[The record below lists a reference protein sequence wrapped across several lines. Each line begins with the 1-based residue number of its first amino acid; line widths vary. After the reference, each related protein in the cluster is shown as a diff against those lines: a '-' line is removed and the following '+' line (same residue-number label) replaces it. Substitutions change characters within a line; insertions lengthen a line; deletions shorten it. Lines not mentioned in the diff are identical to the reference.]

1 MEFALEPFKK
11 YADFSGRAR
20 RREYWGFQLVLLLSY
35 LVLLALVA
43 MESMATIGSILIL
56 VFGLGIIVPSLAVTV
71 RRLHDIGKSGW
82 WYLIGLVPLVGLVI
96 FLFLLMPGT
105 PGTNQYGPDPR
116 GSSIIGDEVF
126 DYAT

>member
-1 MEFALEPFKK
+1 MELALEPFRK

-20 RREYWGFQLVLLLSY
+20 RREYWGFQLVLLLGY
-35 LVLLALVA
+35 LVLLALVT
-43 MESMATIGSILIL
+43 MESLATIGSILIM

-71 RRLHDIGKSGW
+71 RRLHDVGKSGW

-105 PGTNQYGPDPR
+105 PGTNQYGPNPK
-116 GSSIIGDEVF
+116 GSGIIGDEVF
-126 DYAT
+126 DYAA